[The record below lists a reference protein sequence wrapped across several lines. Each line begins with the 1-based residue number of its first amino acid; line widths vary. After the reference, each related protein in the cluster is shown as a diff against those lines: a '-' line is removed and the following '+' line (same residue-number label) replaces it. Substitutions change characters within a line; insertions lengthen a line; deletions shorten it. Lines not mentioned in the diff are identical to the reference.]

1 MLRDKKSLLIG
12 LGLPAV
18 GILIVLPLVA
28 NTSGEVLGVPLLFF
42 WMFLLFP
49 LTTVCL
55 WVAWRI
61 DEPHYRDDTRPAP
74 HREDAA

>member
-12 LGLPAV
+12 LGLPAI

-28 NTSGEVLGVPLLFF
+28 NTSVEVLGVPLLFF

-49 LTTVCL
+49 LTTLCL
-55 WVAWRI
+55 WAAWRI
-61 DEPHYRDDTRPAP
+61 DEPYYRDDARSTPN
-74 HREDAA
+74 REDAA